1 MRKKRRRIDLSS
13 LNGVLPLYKPVG
25 PTSHDMVN
33 WLRKKLGTK
42 KIGHSGTLDPF
53 AEGVLVMGVGK
64 GTRIL
69 EYLKDQQKEYIM
81 RFRLGL
87 LTDTYDIEGEVIS
100 DDSDYKIDEPI
111 LLKTLENFRG
121 RIKQVPPQYSARKF
135 QGKKLYEYAREG
147 KVISMPPREI
157 DIFSLEYLGTEGRD
171 VTIKATV
178 SPGTYL
184 RSLAFDIGI
193 EMGTHAAAIT
203 LKRTK
208 NGGFSSDDCIIVPGN
223 YRESDEGVNYDWAAY
238 VKGLSDSLNIFR
250 KAVVKDDF
258 IKYILNGN
266 PVKPSWLEAYDEEAM
281 KGETVRILD
290 VQNHLL
296 ALGMTQRKASF
307 FKTLSE
313 NDRDESIIK
322 LKKVF
327 GESYV

>member
-1 MRKKRRRIDLSS
+1 MSS

-100 DDSDYKIDEPI
+100 DDSDYKIDEPL

-135 QGKKLYEYAREG
+135 QGRNCTNTLGRGRSFRCPLVRLISFPLSISVLRE
-147 KVISMPPREI
+147 
-157 DIFSLEYLGTEGRD
+157 
-171 VTIKATV
+171 
-178 SPGTYL
+178 
-184 RSLAFDIGI
+184 
-193 EMGTHAAAIT
+193 
-203 LKRTK
+203 
-208 NGGFSSDDCIIVPGN
+208 
-223 YRESDEGVNYDWAAY
+223 
-238 VKGLSDSLNIFR
+238 
-250 KAVVKDDF
+250 
-258 IKYILNGN
+258 
-266 PVKPSWLEAYDEEAM
+266 
-281 KGETVRILD
+281 ET
-290 VQNHLL
+290 
-296 ALGMTQRKASF
+296 
-307 FKTLSE
+307 
-313 NDRDESIIK
+313 
-322 LKKVF
+322 
-327 GESYV
+327 